1 MINNDDF
8 QNGFLKFLNFLNFR
22 IENFERI
29 MYTASIVLLI
39 FGISPKIGACLLWI
53 PDPVIGGIFAVMTA
67 LPAAVG
73 IASLQFV
80 NMNKSRNLFVL
91 GFSVF
96 MGIVIPGRDLRTYF
110 IKHLGDIGDG
120 CWRRKKF
127 ATILRCCHKSRH
139 QHHILAY
146 YDDGHRLDCH
156 QHADTCHQNFFF

>member
-1 MINNDDF
+1 
-8 QNGFLKFLNFLNFR
+8 
-22 IENFERI
+22 

-73 IASLQFV
+73 MSSLQFV

-96 MGIVIPGRDLRTYF
+96 MGIVIPGRDHRKILPVQFGLNVLVISKQVGYRRHQVQSKLRRGFEMMLSIRDTRGTTRPQKIGKKVDPVLSRPEDGLPRTNHPVLRTS
-110 IKHLGDIGDG
+110 
-120 CWRRKKF
+120 
-127 ATILRCCHKSRH
+127 A
-139 QHHILAY
+139 
-146 YDDGHRLDCH
+146 
-156 QHADTCHQNFFF
+156 

>member
-1 MINNDDF
+1 M
-8 QNGFLKFLNFLNFR
+8 NFWNFR
-22 IENFERI
+22 TENFERI

-96 MGIVIPGRDLRTYF
+96 MGIVIPGRDLRT
-110 IKHLGDIGDG
+110 LSVLALMTDVGDEIS
-120 CWRRKKF
+120 
-127 ATILRCCHKSRH
+127 LR
-139 QHHILAY
+139 Q
-146 YDDGHRLDCH
+146 
-156 QHADTCHQNFFF
+156 F

>member
-1 MINNDDF
+1 
-8 QNGFLKFLNFLNFR
+8 
-22 IENFERI
+22 

-91 GFSVF
+91 GFAVF
-96 MGIVIPGRDLRTYF
+96 MGIVIPGRDLRTDALP
-110 IKHLGDIGDG
+110 HTNASSS
-120 CWRRKKF
+120 KK
-127 ATILRCCHKSRH
+127 L
-139 QHHILAY
+139 Q
-146 YDDGHRLDCH
+146 
-156 QHADTCHQNFFF
+156 